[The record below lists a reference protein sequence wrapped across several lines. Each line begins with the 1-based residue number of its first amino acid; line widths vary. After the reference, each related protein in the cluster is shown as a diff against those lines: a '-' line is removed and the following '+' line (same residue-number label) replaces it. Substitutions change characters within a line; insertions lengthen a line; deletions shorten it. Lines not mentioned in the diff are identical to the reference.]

1 MAKKKQE
8 KTKKKSIIS
17 LKDKIASIYS
27 VVSLETTCPGH
38 CVCCHVACPQMNYS
52 EFLVIVNYIYDS
64 FPKEIRVEIL
74 KKSIEYFFSSNIVKP
89 CPLLIGKR
97 CSVYKVRP
105 LSCILYGLWPD
116 DMYNER
122 VEKFEQVSGLK
133 KEEIPL
139 NTQCEYVKRV
149 DDSIPLT
156 KEIIEAM
163 YLALNELDVQVGDF
177 TKEQVEKKYNQRT
190 WHDWFMVNVFGESNL
205 YDLSRF
211 YLAAANQNVVD
222 DFVKAM
228 CNQVDAIGDH
238 MFKRSKETLCEKSQK
253 N

>member
-8 KTKKKSIIS
+8 KVEKKSIIS
-17 LKDKIASIYS
+17 LKDKIASIYNT
-27 VVSLETTCPGH
+27 VSLETTCPGH

-64 FPKEIRVEIL
+64 FPKETRVNIL
-74 KKSIEYFFSSNIVKP
+74 KKSIEYFFSSKIVKP
-89 CPLLIGKR
+89 CPLLVNKF
-97 CSVYKVRP
+97 CSCYKVRP
-105 LSCILYGLWPD
+105 LSCQMYGLWPD
-116 DMYNER
+116 DMYNDR

-149 DDSIPLT
+149 DDSVPLT

-163 YLALNELDVQVGDF
+163 YLALNELDAQVGDF

-211 YLAAANQNVVD
+211 YLAAENQGVVD

-228 CNQVDAIGDH
+228 CNQVDAVGDQV
-238 MFKRSKETLCEKSQK
+238 FKRLKEKL
-253 N
+253 